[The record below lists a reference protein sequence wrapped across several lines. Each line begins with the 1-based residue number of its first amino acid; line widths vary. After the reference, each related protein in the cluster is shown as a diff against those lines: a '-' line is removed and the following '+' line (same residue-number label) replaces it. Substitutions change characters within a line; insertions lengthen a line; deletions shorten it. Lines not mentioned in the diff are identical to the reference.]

1 MKFLSLLPLVFA
13 LNLHAQKE
21 KTEQYIQQ
29 YSELAVQEMIRT
41 GVPAAIKLAQGILES
56 QSGES
61 DLAKRSNNHFG
72 IKCKTEWTGDKT
84 YHDDDEKGECFRV
97 YPDAMAS
104 YKDHSDFLRTR
115 PHYNFLFKLDPTN
128 YEAWANG
135 LKKAGYATA
144 PTYPKSLIKVIR
156 DYQLDRFNQMALERS
171 TVLAKNYTPATAPNS
186 ASKQEINKQGATKPL
201 QRNEVKKQGETIT
214 SVVVEETITDDPE
227 EEEEAVTTTKT
238 TGTAT
243 GTTTNTAPVTT
254 PVTTPASTPVM
265 APVSA
270 SAAKQEPDVKK
281 LSAYPEGIF
290 SINQCKVI
298 YATAGT
304 SLLALA
310 QQYDITLS
318 KLLEYNEMGNVDIL
332 EQDQLIFLEKKQKRD
347 SSDYHVVRQGE
358 NLYSIAQTEGVRLEN
373 ILQYNNI
380 SKESTPAPGNKIYLK
395 AILTAKASP
404 NKK

>member
-1 MKFLSLLPLVFA
+1 MMKFLSLLPLLFA

-29 YSELAVQEMIRT
+29 YSELAIQEMIRT

-61 DLAKRSNNHFG
+61 DLVKRSNNHFG

-97 YPDAMAS
+97 YPDATAS
-104 YKDHSDFLRTR
+104 YKDHSDFLKTR

-156 DYQLDRFNQMALERS
+156 DYQLDRFNLMALERS
-171 TVLAKNYTPATAPNS
+171 AVLAKNYTPTTASHSLP
-186 ASKQEINKQGATKPL
+186 KQEVSKPL
-201 QRNEVKKQGETIT
+201 QRNEVKKQTETIT
-214 SVVVEETITDDPE
+214 TVLVEETITDDPE
-227 EEEEAVTTTKT
+227 EEEEAVTTTK
-238 TGTAT
+238 AT
-243 GTTTNTAPVTT
+243 GTTSATVQSS
-254 PVTTPASTPVM
+254 VTTPAS

-270 SAAKQEPDVKK
+270 SADKQDISVKK

-298 YATAGT
+298 YANAGI

-310 QQYDITLS
+310 QQYNITLS
-318 KLLEYNEMGNVDIL
+318 KLLEYNEMDNVEIL
-332 EQDQLIFLEKKQKRD
+332 EQDQLIFLEKKQKRG
-347 SSDYHVVRQGE
+347 SSDYHVVKQGE

>member
-1 MKFLSLLPLVFA
+1 MMKFLSLLPLVFA
-13 LNLHAQKE
+13 LNVNAQKE

-29 YSELAVQEMIRT
+29 YSELAIQEMIRT

-61 DLAKRSNNHFG
+61 DLVKRSNNHFG

-97 YPDAMAS
+97 YPDATAS
-104 YKDHSDFLRTR
+104 YKDHSDFLKTR
-115 PHYNFLFKLDPTN
+115 SHYNFLFKLDPTN

-135 LKKAGYATA
+135 LKKAGYATSPA
-144 PTYPKSLIKVIR
+144 YPKSLIKVIK
-156 DYQLDRFNQMALERS
+156 DFQLDRFNQIALERS
-171 TVLAKNYTPATAPNS
+171 AVLAKNYTPASAPGI
-186 ASKQEINKQGATKPL
+186 APKQEPTKPV
-201 QRNEVKKQGETIT
+201 QRNEAKKQRETIT
-214 SVVVEETITDDPE
+214 TVVVEETITDDPE
-227 EEEEAVTTTKT
+227 EEEEAVTTTK
-238 TGTAT
+238 AE
-243 GTTTNTAPVTT
+243 TTTTV
-254 PVTTPASTPVM
+254 SD
-265 APVSA
+265 PVSV
-270 SAAKQEPDVKK
+270 AAPKQETTVKK

-290 SINQCKVI
+290 RINQCKVI
-298 YATAGT
+298 YANAGI

-310 QQYDITLS
+310 QEYNITLS
-318 KLLEYNEMGNVDIL
+318 KLLEYNEMSNVDIL
-332 EQDQLIFLEKKQKRD
+332 EQDQLIFLEKKQKRG

-358 NLYSIAQTEGVRLEN
+358 NLYSIVQTEGVRLEN

>member
-13 LNLHAQKE
+13 LNVNAQKE

-61 DLAKRSNNHFG
+61 DLVKRSNNHFG

-97 YPDAMAS
+97 YPDAAAS
-104 YKDHSDFLRTR
+104 YKDHSDFLKAR
-115 PHYNFLFKLDPTN
+115 PHYHFLFKLDPAN

-135 LKKAGYATA
+135 LRKAGYATS

-156 DYQLDRFNQMALERS
+156 DYQLDRFNQIALERS
-171 TVLAKNYTPATAPNS
+171 TALAGNSGPVARSYTQPNNLAANKPA
-186 ASKQEINKQGATKPL
+186 
-201 QRNEVKKQGETIT
+201 VTIT
-214 SVVVEETITDDPE
+214 NVVVEETITDDPE
-227 EEEEAVTTTKT
+227 EEETTTQ
-238 TGTAT
+238 A
-243 GTTTNTAPVTT
+243 AA
-254 PVTTPASTPVM
+254 TPAPQQP
-265 APVSA
+265 APARKISG
-270 SAAKQEPDVKK
+270 
-281 LSAYPEGIF
+281 YPEGVF
-290 SINQCKVI
+290 NINQCRVI
-298 YATAGT
+298 YASEGT

-318 KLLEYNEMGNVDIL
+318 RLLDYNEMGNIEIL
-332 EQDQLIFLEKKQKRD
+332 EKDQLIFLEKKQKKG
-347 SSDYHVVRQGE
+347 SSDYHVVKAGE
-358 NLYSIAQTEGVRLEN
+358 NFYSIAQTEGVRLEN
-373 ILQYNNI
+373 ILQYNNT
-380 SKESTPAPGNKIYLK
+380 SKEITPLPGNKIYLK